1 MDCDITQILH
11 EHYKGCAFSLRGND
25 YSTLKWNERNT
36 IPKPT
41 LEDIQGKW
49 DDALILKIGLNTL
62 RQERN
67 RRLAE
72 VDWIFTSDYD
82 LSVSDHAAWMAYRKA
97 LRDLPSTTEDPANP
111 VWPEKPPLPKGE
123 TFSKNVTGEIE
134 AVSRVVALNEAV
146 RNENI
151 RLRSKITSLEHKTTS
166 LEFTLLELKNRVSEL
181 ET

>member
-1 MDCDITQILH
+1 MSDVTHALV
-11 EHYKGCAFSLRGND
+11 SLYPNCEWSIEDGMYENLTWND
-25 YSTLKWNERNT
+25 TNT
-36 IPKPT
+36 SKPT
-41 LEDIQGKW
+41 LEELTAKQEE
-49 DDALILKIGLNTL
+49 LIAAQPMKDL

-82 LSVSDHAAWMAYRKA
+82 LSVSDHAAWIAYRKA

-111 VWPEKPPLPKGE
+111 VWPEKRPLPKGE
-123 TFSKNVTGEIE
+123 TFTKNVEGEIE
-134 AVSRVVALNEAV
+134 AISRVVTVNEAV

-166 LEFTLLELKNRVSEL
+166 LEFTLLELKNRMSEL

>member
-1 MDCDITQILH
+1 MDIVETIH
-11 EHYKGCAFSLRGND
+11 EYYPGSGYSIVNND
-25 YSTLKWNERNT
+25 YDRLTWYDTE

-41 LEDIQGKW
+41 LEELLEKW
-49 DDALILKIGLNTL
+49 EHVKVKIPWKPL
-62 RQERN
+62 RQERD

-123 TFSKNVTGEIE
+123 TLTLKMSDTVISGKSQITLLQNVVYNLTKRIE
-134 AVSRVVALNEAV
+134 AL
-146 RNENI
+146 ENA
-151 RLRSKITSLEHKTTS
+151 
-166 LEFTLLELKNRVSEL
+166 
-181 ET
+181 

>member
-1 MDCDITQILH
+1 MSDVTQAL
-11 EHYKGCAFSLRGND
+11 ASLYPNCE
-25 YSTLKWNERNT
+25 WNIEDGMYENLTWTDTNT
-36 IPKPT
+36 SKPT
-41 LEDIQGKW
+41 LEELTAKQEE
-49 DDALILKIGLNTL
+49 LIAAQPLKEL

-82 LSVSDHAAWMAYRKA
+82 LSVSDHAVWMAYRKA

-134 AVSRVVALNEAV
+134 AISRVVTVNEAV

-181 ET
+181 KT

>member
-1 MDCDITQILH
+1 MSDVTQAL
-11 EHYKGCAFSLRGND
+11 ASLYPNCEWSIEDGMYENLTWTD
-25 YSTLKWNERNT
+25 TNT
-36 IPKPT
+36 SKPT
-41 LEDIQGKW
+41 LEELTAKQEE
-49 DDALILKIGLNTL
+49 LIAAQPLKEL
-62 RQERN
+62 RKERN

-82 LSVSDHAAWMAYRKA
+82 LSVSDHAVWMAYRKA

-134 AVSRVVALNEAV
+134 AVSRVVTVNEAV

-166 LEFTLLELKNRVSEL
+166 LEFTILELKNRVSEL

>member
-1 MDCDITQILH
+1 MSDVTQAL
-11 EHYKGCAFSLRGND
+11 ASLYPNCEWSIEDGMYENLTWTD
-25 YSTLKWNERNT
+25 TNT
-36 IPKPT
+36 SKPT
-41 LEDIQGKW
+41 LEELTAKQEE
-49 DDALILKIGLNTL
+49 LIAAQPLKEL

-82 LSVSDHAAWMAYRKA
+82 LSVSDHAVWMAYRKA

-123 TFSKNVTGEIE
+123 TFTKNVTGEIE
-134 AVSRVVALNEAV
+134 AISRVVTVNEAV